1 MNTEANPFALARSQ
15 TANTALA
22 DATGQKQIAEIQ
34 SQMIIA
40 KRFPRDPIAAVDRI
54 LNACTRPTLAE
65 SALYSYSRGGADVT
79 GPSIRLAEALAQNW
93 GNIDSGVRELEQA
106 NGVSTVEAY
115 AIDLETNYRTSK
127 IFTVPH
133 YRYTK
138 AGTKKL
144 EDPRDIYELVA
155 NQGARRLRACI
166 LAVIPGDVV
175 ETAVKQ
181 CESTLHLSA
190 DISPDAVKKMLAAF
204 QQFGIT
210 SQQIEAR
217 IQRRMDAIQPA
228 QIVSLKKIYASLR
241 DGMSSPQDWFGA
253 TTAEGGTEPASR
265 SQSLKDQLKGRGK
278 SPATLMPATPPEAPS
293 TAPEAFNLTGQ
304 PKPDDVLW
312 QSILRGLKSAKNR
325 DDIDECLSLANDLQL
340 SDDQQEQMNRLVDAA
355 QQRIG

>member
-1 MNTEANPFALARSQ
+1 M
-15 TANTALA
+15 
-22 DATGQKQIAEIQ
+22 
-34 SQMIIA
+34 
-40 KRFPRDPIAAVDRI
+40 
-54 LNACTRPTLAE
+54 
-65 SALYSYSRGGADVT
+65 
-79 GPSIRLAEALAQNW
+79 AQNW

-115 AIDLETNYRTSK
+115 AIDLETNYRNSK

-204 QQFGIT
+204 QQFGVT
-210 SQQIEAR
+210 PQQIEAR
-217 IQRRMDAIQPA
+217 IQRRIDAIQPA

-241 DGMSSPQDWFGA
+241 DGMSNPGDWF
-253 TTAEGGTEPASR
+253 AEGNTQGHNEPASR

-278 SPATLMPATPPEAPS
+278 PTTAPTPAPPPEAPS
-293 TAPEAFNLTGQ
+293 TAPEALDLTGQ
-304 PKPDDVLW
+304 PEPDDVLW

-325 DDIDECLSLANDLQL
+325 DDLVEYLSLANALSL